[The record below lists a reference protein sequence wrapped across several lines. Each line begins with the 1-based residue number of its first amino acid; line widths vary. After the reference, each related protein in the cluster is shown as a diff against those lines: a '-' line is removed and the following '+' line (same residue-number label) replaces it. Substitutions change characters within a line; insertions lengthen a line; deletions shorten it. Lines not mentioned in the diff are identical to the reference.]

1 MLIDLSDVSLKKLR
15 KIFSLLDIRE
25 WLKSL
30 RLHKYTKLL
39 LEYSYE
45 EFLELTDEKLERRN
59 VTLGAR
65 GKIIKNI
72 GLIKERPQKLVQ
84 LAKELEVSLFFQCRQ
99 LVQKPRLNMHSVG
112 NTIFFL
118 RKILLKIRIYIT

>member
-1 MLIDLSDVSLKKLR
+1 MYQVLLR
-15 KIFSLLDIRE
+15 ISYCLTDIRE

-45 EFLELTDEKLERRN
+45 EFLELTDEKLEKRQ

-72 GLIKERPQKLVQ
+72 GLIKERPQKIKDLT
-84 LAKELEVSLFFQCRQ
+84 KELEVIYF
-99 LVQKPRLNMHSVG
+99 N
-112 NTIFFL
+112 
-118 RKILLKIRIYIT
+118 ILYHG

>member
-1 MLIDLSDVSLKKLR
+1 MLIDLSNVSLKKLR

-99 LVQKPRLNMHSVG
+99 LVKKSRVNMHSVG
-112 NTIFFL
+112 NTIFFF
-118 RKILLKIRIYIT
+118 RKKFF

>member
-1 MLIDLSDVSLKKLR
+1 MNIY
-15 KIFSLLDIRE
+15 FADIRE

-45 EFLELTDEKLERRN
+45 EFLELTDEKLEKRN

-72 GLIKERPQKLVQ
+72 GLIKERPQNLKD
-84 LAKELEVSLFFQCRQ
+84 LAKELEVRLLQ
-99 LVQKPRLNMHSVG
+99 LNIQ
-112 NTIFFL
+112 IFLGFRIL
-118 RKILLKIRIYIT
+118 KISYWTSTKILSPKIF